1 MIAWA
6 KWNAHQEVSHLSQ
19 RSAQVAYIELL
30 RNLAGDDNSNLLP
43 TSVQDFDSSMS
54 TSSGSD
60 AVSSSTSLGHLH
72 SKL

>member
-6 KWNAHQEVSHLSQ
+6 KWNAHQEVSHLSEW
-19 RSAQVAYIELL
+19 SAQVAYIELL
-30 RNLAGDDNSNLLP
+30 RNLAGDDNLNMLP
-43 TSVQDFDSSMS
+43 TSVQDFDRSMS